1 MNRVYELSVFDL
13 PHALKFSKGEDLP
26 HQGLAARI
34 TPLLHCKRGV
44 AAKAAGVSVNA
55 NQLYAIKLLTD
66 VMKCFTQLSGL
77 L

>member
-44 AAKAAGVSVNA
+44 AAKAAGVSVTA
-55 NQLYAIKLLTD
+55 NRL
-66 VMKCFTQLSGL
+66 LSGKPL
-77 L
+77 IAVLSVFYQMFDQI